1 MKAFISIFLIS
12 LIAGIYCKCGTGD
25 NYQESPSAEECF
37 GRAITSDDIGVNND
51 ANDFLCCYMK
61 TFQNSNSQCFVL
73 EKSRKNGYYDEL
85 ATNTGI
91 RPYALGCSLDE
102 LTDETNSNSCY
113 LQNPIKKDYCFT
125 RSLSNDEKQ
134 NNGGFTPN
142 KCCYV
147 EYNSEVNFCQ
157 ALDDAKIDDYINLMK
172 QSIKD
177 NGGDESGLKAIC
189 SSSSTSSNQRFVR
202 VNNILFFI
210 ISLILF

>member
-1 MKAFISIFLIS
+1 MKAFIPIFLIS
-12 LIAGIYCKCGTGD
+12 LIIGIHCKCGTGD
-25 NYQESPSAEECF
+25 NYAESPSAEECF
-37 GRAITSDDIGVNND
+37 GRTITSDDIGDAN

-61 TFQNSNSQCFVL
+61 IFQNSNSQCFVL
-73 EKSRKNGYYDEL
+73 EKSRKDGYYDEME
-85 ATNTGI
+85 ANTGN

-102 LTDETNSNSCY
+102 LTDESKSNSCY

-125 RSLSNDEKQ
+125 RSLSSEEKQ
-134 NNGGFTPN
+134 NNGYYSPN

-157 ALDDAKIDDYINLMK
+157 ALDETKIDDYINLMK
-172 QSIKD
+172 QSLKS
-177 NGGDESGLKAIC
+177 NGGDDSGLKVIC
-189 SSSSTSSNQRFVR
+189 SSSSTSSNQRFIK